1 MVEILG
7 IIATLFV
14 LAAFMLN
21 DVKQIRTV
29 DLIGA
34 ILFVVYGILI
44 HSLSV
49 SLLNGILIIIHLYKL
64 IKQK

>member
-21 DVKQIRTV
+21 DVKQIRIV

-34 ILFVVYGILI
+34 ILFVIYGILI

-64 IKQK
+64 IKHK

>member
-1 MVEILG
+1 MIEILG

-21 DVKQIRTV
+21 DVKQIRIV

-64 IKQK
+64 IKRK

>member
-21 DVKQIRTV
+21 DVKQIRIV

-34 ILFVVYGILI
+34 ILFVIYGILI

-49 SLLNGILIIIHLYKL
+49 SLLNGILIMIHLYKL
-64 IKQK
+64 IKRK

>member
-21 DVKQIRTV
+21 DVKQIRIV

-34 ILFVVYGILI
+34 ILFVIYGILI

-49 SLLNGILIIIHLYKL
+49 SLLNEILIIIHLYKL
-64 IKQK
+64 IKRK

>member
-1 MVEILG
+1 MIEILG

-21 DVKQIRTV
+21 DVKQIRIV

>member
-1 MVEILG
+1 MIELIG

-21 DVKQIRTV
+21 DVKKIRIV

-34 ILFVVYGILI
+34 VLFVIYGILI

-49 SLLNGILIIIHLYKL
+49 CILNFVLILIHIFKL
-64 IKQK
+64 IKHK

>member
-21 DVKQIRTV
+21 DVKQIRIV

-34 ILFVVYGILI
+34 ILFVIYGILI
-44 HSLSV
+44 HSISV

-64 IKQK
+64 IKRK

>member
-21 DVKQIRTV
+21 NVKQIRIV

-64 IKQK
+64 IKCK

>member
-21 DVKQIRTV
+21 DVKQIRIV

-34 ILFVVYGILI
+34 ILFVIYGILI

-49 SLLNGILIIIHLYKL
+49 SLLNGILVIIHLYKL
-64 IKQK
+64 IKRK

>member
-21 DVKQIRTV
+21 DVKQIRIV

-64 IKQK
+64 IKRK

>member
-21 DVKQIRTV
+21 DVKQIRIV

-34 ILFVVYGILI
+34 ILFVIYGVLI

-64 IKQK
+64 IKRK

>member
-21 DVKQIRTV
+21 DVKQIRIV

-34 ILFVVYGILI
+34 ILFVIYGILI

>member
-21 DVKQIRTV
+21 DVKQIRIV
-29 DLIGA
+29 NLIGA

-64 IKQK
+64 IKRK

>member
-1 MVEILG
+1 MIEILG

-21 DVKQIRTV
+21 NVKQIRIV

>member
-21 DVKQIRTV
+21 DVKQIRIV

>member
-21 DVKQIRTV
+21 NVKQIRIV

>member
-1 MVEILG
+1 MIEILG

-21 DVKQIRTV
+21 DVKQIRIV

-34 ILFVVYGILI
+34 ILFVIYGILI

>member
-21 DVKQIRTV
+21 DVKQIRIV

-34 ILFVVYGILI
+34 ILFVIYGILI

-64 IKQK
+64 IKRK

>member
-21 DVKQIRTV
+21 DVKQIRIV

-34 ILFVVYGILI
+34 ILFVIYGILI

-49 SLLNGILIIIHLYKL
+49 SLLNGILNVIAKL
-64 IKQK
+64 R